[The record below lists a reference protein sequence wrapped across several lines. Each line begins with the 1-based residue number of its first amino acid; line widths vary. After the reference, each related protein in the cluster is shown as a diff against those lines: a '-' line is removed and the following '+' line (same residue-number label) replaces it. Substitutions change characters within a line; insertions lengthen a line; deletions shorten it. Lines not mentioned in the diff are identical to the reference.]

1 MTNYMR
7 FFEKHGRDGEKMK
20 VFSIEEVMEGKKEL
34 IGKPRMLSIGL
45 QAGDHDEELF
55 QEDLLSLKLSDVPE
69 THGQFWHQNLATTM
83 KEKNLDEVVLY
94 FYPTKYLLPEFRI
107 YFKRDGKYA
116 SHQTVTGTTTFT
128 DNRIYEPTA
137 SNLSL
142 ISLLASAGAK
152 VIGNGLEH
160 PELLPD
166 DDGFRNTHFI

>member
-7 FFEKHGRDGEKMK
+7 FFEQYGRDGEKMK

-34 IGKPRMLSIGL
+34 IGKLRMLSIGL
-45 QAGDHDEELF
+45 QVGDHDEELF
-55 QEDLLSLKLSDVPE
+55 QEDLLSLKLSDV
-69 THGQFWHQNLATTM
+69 TADHGQFWHQNIAKM
-83 KEKNLDEVVLY
+83 MQERNLDEVVLY
-94 FYPTKYLLPEFRI
+94 FYMTKYLIPEYRI

-116 SHQTVTGTTTFT
+116 SHATVKESSTFT
-128 DNRIYEPTA
+128 DNRLFEETA
-137 SNLSL
+137 NNLFL
-142 ISLLASAGAK
+142 VTLLTSAGAK